1 MKAKHEAIL
10 GIHGLVGT
18 DGVAGG
24 YQKSANDERAA
35 ANLWRKISMGSISL
49 AAIWIFIK
57 YFLGF
62 DLTPNGGINWAEA
75 ITATSLTVVLLGGAG
90 YAARQSKLHR
100 ETEQQMRWFSL
111 EVQAID
117 PFLSSLPIEQQNQL
131 KNDLSQKLF
140 GQNRSTV
147 EKSDGDLSAAT
158 KSLSDFLA
166 NLPKATGR
174 G

>member
-1 MKAKHEAIL
+1 
-10 GIHGLVGT
+10 
-18 DGVAGG
+18 
-24 YQKSANDERAA
+24 
-35 ANLWRKISMGSISL
+35 
-49 AAIWIFIK
+49 
-57 YFLGF
+57 
-62 DLTPNGGINWAEA
+62 
-75 ITATSLTVVLLGGAG
+75 
-90 YAARQSKLHR
+90 
-100 ETEQQMRWFSL
+100 MRWFSL